1 MIIRI
6 YDNKL
11 IIYIYIH
18 IICVCSMNFFWSFFD
33 VPNEGP
39 FASHDG
45 STLLFLTMVQYDN
58 GVLQKHYDYELQKTS
73 QEKKHVYISSKKILK
88 SKLYLYLKQL
98 SKKLNIPAW
107 LAEFSLEK
115 MLRLLLFTVACAA
128 ARSGSCSKGAGSLGA
143 TGTGLGISP
152 GPPDSGCENAP
163 NVKPMWI

>member
-1 MIIRI
+1 
-6 YDNKL
+6 
-11 IIYIYIH
+11 
-18 IICVCSMNFFWSFFD
+18 MNFFWSFFD